1 MGKSSYNEKDH
12 LAVGMLGMHGTAY
25 ANFAVSEC
33 DLLIALGAR
42 FDDRV
47 TGKLE
52 EFACEAEVLHFDIDP
67 AEISKNRCPQL
78 SIIGDIKKILVQL
91 LKVLR
96 KEPNFEI
103 NQTKTCTTAHKVPSR
118 STTLTCLRMTSIPS
132 NRVTRCY

>member
-1 MGKSSYNEKDH
+1 MGKSSYNEFDH
-12 LAVGMLGMHGTAY
+12 LALGMLGMHGTAY

-52 EFACEAEVLHFDIDP
+52 EFACDADVVHLDIDP

-78 SIIGDIKKILVQL
+78 SIIGDVRKILLQTLKNLRKIQL
-91 LKVLR
+91 L
-96 KEPNFEI
+96 
-103 NQTKTCTTAHKVPSR
+103 NQIRQK
-118 STTLTCLRMTSIPS
+118 LG
-132 NRVTRCY
+132 